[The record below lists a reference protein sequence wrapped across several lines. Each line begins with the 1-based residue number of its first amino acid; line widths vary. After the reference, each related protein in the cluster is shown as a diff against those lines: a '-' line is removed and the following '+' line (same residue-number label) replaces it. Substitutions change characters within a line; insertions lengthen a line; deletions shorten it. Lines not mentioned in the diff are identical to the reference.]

1 MKKLIVMLFTVYST
15 LLASA
20 AWATPFA
27 DITYDYTQSGSTYTF
42 NLTVKNTYTSN
53 LDFFL
58 INLDADADT
67 TLYTNIAWNNGRGWT
82 TAEFQDDTAF
92 GGIPGVVMADDALIF
107 GGTGGIAS
115 GATLSGFTFQ
125 FDYTGSILPVNQT
138 FSYLASFGTYE
149 DQANPNGYS
158 TLYDETGTISYFHQD
173 NNNPVPEPG
182 TILLLG
188 AGIAGMGLY
197 LRRRRS

>member
-15 LLASA
+15 LMASA

-27 DITYDYTQSGSTYTF
+27 DITYDYTQSGNTYTF

-58 INLDADADT
+58 INLDADADIS
-67 TLYTNIAWNNGRGWT
+67 LYTNIAWNNGRGWT
-82 TAEFQDDTAF
+82 TAMSQYDPAF
-92 GGIPGVVMADDALIF
+92 GGLPGVVMADDSVLVS
-107 GGTGGIAS
+107 GSGGIAS
-115 GATLSGFTFQ
+115 GATLSGFMFQ
-125 FDYTGSILPVNQT
+125 FDYSGSILPQNQT
-138 FSYLASFGTYE
+138 FSYVASFGTYV
-149 DQANPNGYS
+149 DQANPLGYG
-158 TLYDETGTISYFHQD
+158 TFLDETGNISYFHLD

-188 AGIAGMGLY
+188 AGFAGLGLY